1 MNTSDSRS
9 DDLTPSTDDASA
21 FVDTERVSRLSSP
34 AQADDVVAEYER
46 RYRPRDAEF
55 RRERPAD
62 EPRASDVEKLRHDS
76 PPTMDRLRAGGERM
90 WHELR
95 RTDTPRSYSAFAVTG
110 DEKLWAAVAH
120 ASVWLT
126 VLGGVFTGGTL
137 VPLSIFIPLV
147 IYFMFR
153 RQSDYVAFHALQS
166 FTIQILGTVGALAL
180 FVVGGLI
187 WSVGMVIALLS
198 LIILIG
204 FILVPLWGLVG
215 FVLVLA
221 VLLLPVAMILFGTI
235 AAIETYNGRDYRYP
249 AIANWIDRQMAGRIY
264 QA

>member
-1 MNTSDSRS
+1 MNTSDAHNEDRHPPAN
-9 DDLTPSTDDASA
+9 DVSTSA
-21 FVDTERVSRLSSP
+21 DVERVSRLASP
-34 AQADDVVAEYER
+34 AQPDDVVAEYER

-55 RRERPAD
+55 RRERFSDHSSGAEAEKPHR
-62 EPRASDVEKLRHDS
+62 EPLL
-76 PPTMDRLRAGGERM
+76 TMERFRERGDRM
-90 WHELR
+90 WHELKR
-95 RTDTPRSYSAFAVTG
+95 ADPPRSYSTYAITR

-126 VLGGVFTGGTL
+126 VLGGVLTAGTL

-180 FVVGGLI
+180 LVVGGLI
-187 WSVGMVIALLS
+187 WSIGMVIALLTM
-198 LIILIG
+198 IVLIG
-204 FILVPLWGLVG
+204 FILVPLWGIVG
-215 FVLVLA
+215 IVLALA
-221 VLLLPVAMILFGTI
+221 VLLLPVAMTLFGTI

-249 AIANWIDRQMAGRIY
+249 KVANWIDRQMAGRIY